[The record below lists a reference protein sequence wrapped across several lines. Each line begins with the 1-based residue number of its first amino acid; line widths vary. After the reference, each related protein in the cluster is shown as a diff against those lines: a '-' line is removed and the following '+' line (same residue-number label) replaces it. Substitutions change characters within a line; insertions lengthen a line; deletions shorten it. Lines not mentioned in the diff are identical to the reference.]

1 MDLLIELRLDALPG
15 EAGGADDP
23 SRHAGGDGPER
34 PSMMSLGGRG
44 SRSSPSGAGRL
55 TVTTPDPVLGGH
67 GGGVLGE
74 HESMLRP

>member
-15 EAGGADDP
+15 EADGADDP
-23 SRHAGGDGPER
+23 CGHAGSDGPER

-44 SRSSPSGAGRL
+44 SRSAPSGICGL
-55 TVTTPDPVLGGH
+55 IVSTPDPVLGGH

>member
-15 EAGGADDP
+15 DLFRADHPRRYAG
-23 SRHAGGDGPER
+23 SDGPER

-44 SRSSPSGAGRL
+44 SRSTPSGVGGL
-55 TVTTPDPVLGGH
+55 IVSTPDPVLGGH
-67 GGGVLGE
+67 GSGVLGE